1 MYMQILDHWIADLSS
16 FIWGIPLIVLL
27 VGTHIFLTLRL
38 KFIQSHTLK
47 GIRLS
52 THIDEDST
60 GDISQ
65 FGALATALAATIGTG
80 NIIGVSTAIA
90 LGGPGA
96 VLWTWLAGIFGM
108 ATKYSEAL
116 LAVKYRTLDE
126 NGSHIGG
133 PMYAIENG
141 MGKNWKWLA
150 VIFAAFTI
158 LATFGAGCTVQS
170 HAIAEF
176 IQSTFHVPAWIT
188 GLIVA
193 CITAAVVMGGV
204 KKIASVCEKLV
215 PFMAI
220 FYVVACGII
229 LFINHKF
236 VIDAIL
242 LICQSAFT
250 TRAASG
256 GFIGS
261 TMILACRYGIARGI
275 FSNESGLGTAPI
287 AAAAAQTKNPVRQAL
302 VSMTGTFWDTVII
315 CAMTGLVIVTSMLHK
330 PDYFIGAGN
339 DALVKLSFNALPA
352 IGQYVLAIS
361 LATFAFTTILGWC
374 FYGESAVTY
383 LWGKKYIIVYRIVF
397 LILLFIGSVVSL
409 SLIWNFSDL
418 MNGLMAFPNLIV
430 LLVLNGVIV
439 SETKKYLWE
448 NKLHE
453 KM

>member
-1 MYMQILDHWIADLSS
+1 MKVLEQLVANLNT
-16 FIWGIPLIVLL
+16 FVWGVPLIVLL
-27 VGTHIFLTLRL
+27 IGTHIFLTFRL
-38 KFIQSHTLK
+38 KLIQTHTLK
-47 GIRLS
+47 GIQLS
-52 THIDEDST
+52 VHVDEDSA

-108 ATKYSEAL
+108 ATKYGEAL

-126 NGSHIGG
+126 KGYHIGG

-150 VIFAAFTI
+150 VVFSIFTV

-176 IQSTFHVPAWIT
+176 IHSTFNVPVVAT
-188 GLIVA
+188 GFCVA
-193 CITAAVVMGGV
+193 LLTAAVIMGGV
-204 KKIASVCEKLV
+204 KKISSVCEKLV
-215 PFMAI
+215 PFMAV
-220 FYVVACGII
+220 FYVIACISILII
-229 LFINHKF
+229 NRNFF
-236 VIDAIL
+236 VDAIV

-250 TRAASG
+250 TRAAAG
-256 GFIGS
+256 GFVGS

-330 PDYFIGAGN
+330 PDNFIGAG
-339 DALVKLSFNALPA
+339 DDELVKLAFNALPS
-352 IGQYVLAIS
+352 IGQYVLAIA
-361 LATFAFTTILGWC
+361 LAIFAFTTILGWS
-374 FYGESAVTY
+374 FYGENAVKY
-383 LWGKKYIIVYRIVF
+383 LWGRKYIIVYRIVF
-397 LILLFIGSVVSL
+397 IIVLFIGSVVSL

-418 MNGLMAFPNLIV
+418 MNGLMAFPNLVV

-448 NKLHE
+448 NRLDE
-453 KM
+453 RM

>member
-1 MYMQILDHWIADLSS
+1 MQALDNLIAGLSS
-16 FIWGIPLIVLL
+16 FVWGIPLIVLL
-27 VGTHIFLTLRL
+27 VGTHIFLTFRL
-38 KFIQSHTLK
+38 KFIQTHTIK
-47 GIRLS
+47 GIKLS
-52 THIDEDST
+52 MHVDEDSA
-60 GDISQ
+60 GDITQ

-108 ATKYSEAL
+108 STKYGEAL
-116 LAVKYRTLDE
+116 LAVKYRTSDE
-126 NGSHIGG
+126 QGYHIGG

-150 VIFAAFTI
+150 IVFSTFTV

-170 HAIAEF
+170 HAISEF
-176 IQSTFHVPAWIT
+176 IRSTFHIPVWIT
-188 GLIVA
+188 GLVVA
-193 CITAAVVMGGV
+193 LITAAVVMGGV

-220 FYVVACGII
+220 FYVIACTAILII
-229 LFINHKF
+229 NRNFLA
-236 VIDAIL
+236 DAIV
-242 LICQSAFT
+242 LIYQSAFT
-250 TRAASG
+250 TRAAAG
-256 GFIGS
+256 GFVGS

-287 AAAAAQTKNPVRQAL
+287 AAAAAQTRNPVRQAL

-339 DALVKLSFNALPA
+339 DELVKISFNALPS
-352 IGQYVLAIS
+352 IGQYMLAIALS
-361 LATFAFTTILGWC
+361 TFAFTTILGWC
-374 FYGESAVTY
+374 FYGESAVAY
-383 LWGKKYIIVYRIVF
+383 LWGRKYIIVYRIVF
-397 LILLFIGSVVSL
+397 LIVLFIGSVVSL

-418 MNGLMAFPNLIV
+418 MNGLMAFPNLVV

-448 NKLHE
+448 NRLDE
-453 KM
+453 RM